1 MRRRRRLCWK
11 LLRKVRC
18 EPSDEVRALPPP
30 MMQSY
35 RIFSSLHE
43 IFFAPST
50 NPLLFGYLRFSAFFL
65 GRHST
70 ESSPNHNRFSTTGG
84 ELLKYTYTLFGGNYC
99 LNGQKTK
106 RKKKKKITVILGF
119 LVAETSR
126 KHHHWHFWANPS
138 QWWGQCGKM
147 NNFLVT

>member
-1 MRRRRRLCWK
+1 M
-11 LLRKVRC
+11 
-18 EPSDEVRALPPP
+18 
-30 MMQSY
+30 
-35 RIFSSLHE
+35 SLY
-43 IFFAPST
+43 FQ
-50 NPLLFGYLRFSAFFL
+50 RAFFVTL
-65 GRHST
+65 VQNSIVV
-70 ESSPNHNRFSTTGG
+70 FFLIIFCFLFCFFTGG

-99 LNGQKTK
+99 LNGQKNEK
-106 RKKKKKITVILGF
+106 EKKKKITVILGF

>member
-1 MRRRRRLCWK
+1 MHTQNGKR
-11 LLRKVRC
+11 
-18 EPSDEVRALPPP
+18 S
-30 MMQSY
+30 
-35 RIFSSLHE
+35 IFD
-43 IFFAPST
+43 
-50 NPLLFGYLRFSAFFL
+50 FS
-65 GRHST
+65 
-70 ESSPNHNRFSTTGG
+70 TGG

>member
-1 MRRRRRLCWK
+1 MSFHLSLVTGSRR
-11 LLRKVRC
+11 VRGGKG
-18 EPSDEVRALPPP
+18 EGGGK
-30 MMQSY
+30 
-35 RIFSSLHE
+35 RIWVPFIS
-43 IFFAPST
+43 
-50 NPLLFGYLRFSAFFL
+50 
-65 GRHST
+65 
-70 ESSPNHNRFSTTGG
+70 TGG

-106 RKKKKKITVILGF
+106 RGEKKKITVILGF

-126 KHHHWHFWANPS
+126 KHHHTCMRHFWANPS